1 MMMRQGIVKYGN
13 QLNTVPFKDFNRKDM
28 NIFFAIVSRMRNK
41 GTKHVTFTFT
51 QLLKL
56 SNLHYHHHPISF
68 VRDLDKSY
76 TKLIHL
82 TYFENTPHRFRKGV
96 LFNEFDVDKD
106 HHTCTVQVNPNFAGV
121 LNHLANWTRFSLEQ
135 FTGLR
140 STYAKNCF
148 RLLKQWRTIGRL
160 YLPSKKFRILMNV
173 PKSYSNTQISR
184 RVLKPIKVE
193 LTPLVRGLHV
203 IKIKRGRGGRIV
215 GYKFTFVPE
224 LNKADDFS
232 KGKVKDKQIM
242 LKNIENNP
250 YLSQSLK
257 NKAARDVAKR
267 KKPITVKKTTP
278 MKSFN
283 RMLKTASLST
293 LRWYLSL
300 HETKSPTVNFSEYQ
314 VRKLKK
320 TIIKKHDDDMHKIRQ
335 RQTKL
340 F

>member
-1 MMMRQGIVKYGN
+1 MMKPGIVKYGN
-13 QLNTVPFKDFNRKDM
+13 PLNSVPFKDFNSKDM

-51 QLLKL
+51 QLLAL
-56 SNLHYHHHPISF
+56 SNLHYHHHPASF

-82 TYFENTPHRFRKGV
+82 TYYENTPHRFRKGV
-96 LFNEFDVDKD
+96 LFTEFDINKDK
-106 HHTCTVQVNPNFAGV
+106 HTCTVQVNPNLAGV

-135 FTGLR
+135 FTNLR

-148 RLLKQWRTIGRL
+148 RLIKQWRTVGKL
-160 YLPSKKFRILMNV
+160 YLPMKKFRILMGV
-173 PKSYSNTQISR
+173 PKSYSSTQISR
-184 RVLKPIKVE
+184 RALKPIEVE

-242 LKNIENNP
+242 LKNIADNP
-250 YLSQSLK
+250 YLSQKLK
-257 NKAARDVAKR
+257 NKASREVAKH
-267 KKPITVKKTTP
+267 KEPISVKRTTP
-278 MKSFN
+278 MRSFN
-283 RMLKTASLST
+283 RMLKKASLKT

-314 VRKLKK
+314 VRKLKRA
-320 TIIKKHDDDMHKIRQ
+320 IIKKRDDTLRHNHQK
-335 RQTKL
+335 QTKL